1 LPRICIVGRLS
12 GGHDGH
18 QLGKVQ
24 RPLEQGKGPK
34 RTHRIANATRFSAF
48 LAVAVFVSGVYTA
61 QYIGDLANPAL
72 TGDLYWF
79 FDKAV
84 SGERILNKA
93 GACYLFMTAILLLIT
108 AMAAFCYIAMSIEM
122 VRLGRS
128 IESSLFAITETELT
142 QHGEAAIRERER
154 RLKEELADFSWSYI
168 WAKVLVLIYGINIW
182 IWQISPAGRVNN
194 VHSAIVA
201 LVGLFF
207 LVVPQLYL
215 ASKWYRLKRAYN
227 ERWTQLVR
235 EATGRDD
242 EEGPE
247 YPELRPRSIRK
258 IDAFV
263 KLGMVTF
270 LGVIVSYQY
279 GFGGVNDLLIEI
291 TKWLGSK

>member
-1 LPRICIVGRLS
+1 
-12 GGHDGH
+12 
-18 QLGKVQ
+18 
-24 RPLEQGKGPK
+24 
-34 RTHRIANATRFSAF
+34 
-48 LAVAVFVSGVYTA
+48 
-61 QYIGDLANPAL
+61 
-72 TGDLYWF
+72 
-79 FDKAV
+79 
-84 SGERILNKA
+84 
-93 GACYLFMTAILLLIT
+93 
-108 AMAAFCYIAMSIEM
+108 
-122 VRLGRS
+122 
-128 IESSLFAITETELT
+128 
-142 QHGEAAIRERER
+142 
-154 RLKEELADFSWSYI
+154 
-168 WAKVLVLIYGINIW
+168 
-182 IWQISPAGRVNN
+182 
-194 VHSAIVA
+194 
-201 LVGLFF
+201 LFF